1 MSSEDDSSGM
11 SSTKTR
17 QSGINKNSDKAA
29 DRSSLNITLQEVWC
43 FRAKK
48 ALKLCI
54 YLFEKEKRFIN

>member
-29 DRSSLNITLQEVWC
+29 DSLNIALQEVWC